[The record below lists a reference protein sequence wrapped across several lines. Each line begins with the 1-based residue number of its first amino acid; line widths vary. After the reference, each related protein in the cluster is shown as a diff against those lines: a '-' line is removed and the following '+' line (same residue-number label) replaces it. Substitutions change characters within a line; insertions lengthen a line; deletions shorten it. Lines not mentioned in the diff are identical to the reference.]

1 MFSRLIHRFI
11 TIVFPYF
18 ITLSSHHKILHLTH
32 LSAIHHSNMS
42 NEIDWK
48 GSLPRRVAYRVRKS
62 SGGDYYDDEG
72 YGEFD
77 RRRSSVGCKRRKK
90 LEEVKD
96 DEDGGGVGDRDGGGE
111 DGRDGDEIKCSA
123 SPNTPSSDIE
133 SASLATASL
142 HTLGRSGLDSSS
154 PLPSL
159 ASLHTL
165 GRSEMTYSSPS
176 IASSHTLGKSEL
188 GSSSPSIASSHTVGR
203 SELGPSLPSIASS
216 HTLSRFEL
224 AYSSPSLAS
233 SHTLGRSE
241 LGSPPP
247 SLRDRLSYYTVR
259 GCGEASRGS
268 DDICSEDSDEESSDE
283 GDLFR
288 EMYRVE
294 KGGG

>member
-77 RRRSSVGCKRRKK
+77 RRRSSVGFKRRKK

-96 DEDGGGVGDRDGGGE
+96 DEDG
-111 DGRDGDEIKCSA
+111 RDGDEIKCSA
-123 SPNTPSSDIE
+123 PPNTPSSDIE
-133 SASLATASL
+133 SASLATASS

-165 GRSEMTYSSPS
+165 SRSEMTYSSPS

-203 SELGPSLPSIASS
+203 SELGLSLPSIASS